1 MQRGVVDRVLHMY
14 ASPHV
19 VLLLKY
25 ILSTTSS
32 QGKLGRSYWQGDI
45 IG

>member
-32 QGKLGRSYWQGDI
+32 QGSWVAATGKVT
-45 IG
+45 